1 MKIGFVDAALM
12 VLSGTT
18 LEDMFR
24 RDREW
29 QEELKRREGVK
40 VDLAYV
46 REDFVDACTPPDYR
60 TR

>member
-1 MKIGFVDAALM
+1 MGFVDAAVM
-12 VLSGTT
+12 ALSGTT
-18 LEDMFR
+18 PEDIFR
-24 RDREW
+24 RDKEW

-46 REDFVDACTPPDYR
+46 RNDFVDACTPPDYR